1 MTATLMRFVPQE
13 RRPTRASGRRLPPR
27 VSQITEWVDSAHE
40 PVVVP
45 VPVTVEPRPENGRL
59 VCPTWPGR
67 ASTADVAESE
77 PVKSVTPLAPV
88 NPVGPL
94 TPVEENEPSELSITS
109 FMRAPP

>member
-45 VPVTVEPRPENGRL
+45 VPVTVEPRPENGRR

-67 ASTADVAESE
+67 ASTAGVAES
-77 PVKSVTPLAPV
+77 
-88 NPVGPL
+88 
-94 TPVEENEPSELSITS
+94 EPSELSITS